1 MVLSHKLVW
10 TCVEDCLRL
19 LSVATWTLGESPQVI
34 CNFVDGHIP
43 AAAGLSLWK
52 TLKVKTGKRQ
62 EKHGKTQWF
71 FWSTDPIL
79 ENSRVELSN
88 DEQMTKWRREPWTV
102 NGTVRHGWPKPR
114 TAPRWPSGCSSSARA
129 SAANALEIE
138 IEKQRDVRI
147 LRIKSLFFDT

>member
-1 MVLSHKLVW
+1 MYTLIYILSRFSATSLFEHASKIVFGCFLLP
-10 TCVEDCLRL
+10 LRRWANL
-19 LSVATWTLGESPQVI
+19 HRSFATLWMATSLQQLGWAYEKPSKSKQEK
-34 CNFVDGHIP
+34 DR
-43 AAAGLSLWK
+43 K
-52 TLKVKTGKRQ
+52 KTGETWKNSVV
-62 EKHGKTQWF
+62 

-88 DEQMTKWRREPWTV
+88 DEQWRSDDVTTWTV

-138 IEKQRDVRI
+138 IEI
-147 LRIKSLFFDT
+147 LRVS